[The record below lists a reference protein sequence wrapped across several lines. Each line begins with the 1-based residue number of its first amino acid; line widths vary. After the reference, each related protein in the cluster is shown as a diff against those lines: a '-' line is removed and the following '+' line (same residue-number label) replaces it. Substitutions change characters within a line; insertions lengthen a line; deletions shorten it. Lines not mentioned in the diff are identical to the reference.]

1 MKRIVLIAAVL
12 AGLILLLMLMR
23 GRAPVAEGER
33 NHKFTQDMQSVTLI
47 GHSTRDNRA
56 GLFGP
61 ERYYIDSVTHLS
73 GDTWLFRTRLEYHG
87 KDIPVP
93 IPLKVQWAGDTPV
106 ITLTDLSIPGA
117 GTYTARV
124 VLYRGR
130 YAGTWAGEKA
140 GGELFGK
147 IERQTTP

>member
-1 MKRIVLIAAVL
+1 MALAHRSPYMKRIVLIAAVL
-12 AGLILLLMLMR
+12 AGLIFLVMLMR

-33 NHKFTQDMQSVTLI
+33 NRKFTQDMQSVTLV
-47 GHSTRDNRA
+47 GQSTRDNRP

-106 ITLTDLSIPGA
+106 ITFDRRFNPW
-117 GTYTARV
+117 R
-124 VLYRGR
+124 
-130 YAGTWAGEKA
+130 
-140 GGELFGK
+140 
-147 IERQTTP
+147 